1 MSNTEN
7 NLNKNIDIL
16 QELDI
21 KEEIKILQS
30 QSNINTNIWLS
41 QEDEKYNEI
50 KILNIKEEVK
60 RLENESINKKTNF
73 NTEDNNNFNNRKTNR
88 IEKRKKIYFLSS
100 IIFFTKYLITSS
112 LIFWVLL
119 LTTNYSA
126 YINIAKSYIYS
137 WEMKITE
144 QRLVNSVEAT
154 NIKDKYKDIAKVKV
168 ENKIIDKT
176 ISEEKETKLSIKKLK
191 KKQDKKDINL
201 NIKITPYS
209 NRVIIP
215 KIWKNIPLLDIKNRN
230 ISGESELNDIFAKE
244 LEKWI
249 IRYPGSSKPWE
260 NWTSFIFWHSSNFPW
275 IKWEYNDVFA
285 TLDNVSYWDEIIV
298 YYWQEKFKYKI
309 REKKVITPWDVSV
322 LERNK
327 KKSEITLMTCWPI
340 WTTLNRLIVIWEL
353 IEE

>member
-1 MSNTEN
+1 M
-7 NLNKNIDIL
+7 LNKENENIDIL

-21 KEEIKILQS
+21 QEEINKLKS
-30 QSNINTNIWLS
+30 EWNISDTLNIS
-41 QEDEKYNEI
+41 QEEEKINEL
-50 KILNIKEEVK
+50 KQLNLKEEVEK
-60 RLENESINKKTNF
+60 LEKEKIKLTKHDE
-73 NTEDNNNFNNRKTNR
+73 TELNNRKEER
-88 IEKRKKIYFLSS
+88 IKKRKKTYFLSG
-100 IIFFTKYLITSS
+100 IIFLSKYLITSS

-154 NIKDKYKDIAKVKV
+154 NIKDKYKDIAKQKK
-168 ENKIIDKT
+168 EEKITKDIT
-176 ISEEKETKLSIKKLK
+176 SEESITKLSITKLK

-215 KIWKNIPLLDIKNRN
+215 KIGKNIPLLDIKNRN
-230 ISGESELNDIFAKE
+230 VSWENELNDIFAKE
-244 LEKWI
+244 LENWI
-249 IRYPGSSKPWE
+249 IRYPGSAKPW
-260 NWTSFIFWHSSNFPW
+260 NKGTSFIFWHSSNFPW
-275 IKWEYNDVFA
+275 IKWDYNDVFA

-298 YYWQEKFKYKI
+298 YYWQEKYKYVI

-322 LERNK
+322 LKRDKE
-327 KKSEITLMTCWPI
+327 KSEITLMTCWPI

-353 IEE
+353 VKE